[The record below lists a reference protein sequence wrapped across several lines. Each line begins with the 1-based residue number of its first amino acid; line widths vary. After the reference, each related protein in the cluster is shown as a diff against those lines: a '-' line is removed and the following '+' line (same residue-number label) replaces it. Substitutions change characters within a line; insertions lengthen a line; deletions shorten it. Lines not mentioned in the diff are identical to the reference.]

1 MSKHKRRKKR
11 RERYYRMLDGALA
24 SDGPA
29 ERRFIGRII
38 GTLNDGGIDR
48 TAHDGNPIKADFWR
62 YIESRRRSDAHAA
75 DACERLMETAVDEL
89 HPRRP

>member
-1 MSKHKRRKKR
+1 MSKHKRRRER

-29 ERRFIGRII
+29 ERRFVGRVH
-38 GTLNDGGIDR
+38 GTLNREGLDI
-48 TAHDGNPIKADFWR
+48 AHDGRPIKADLRR
-62 YIESRRRSDAHAA
+62 YVRSRRRSDVHAA
-75 DACERLMETAVDEL
+75 DACERLMERAVDEI